1 MRTVLVTGPGGAG
14 RTTLAAAT
22 ALAAARAGS
31 RTLLIT
37 PDRSAAAVLGVR
49 PGRTPVEVAPLLG
62 VVGTDPDHGFRSG
75 LLTLQE
81 RAGTALALLGA
92 APLEDGELT
101 TLPGAGELALLSAL
115 HRHGVGEDP
124 ARPDADEDTGPA
136 HETLVVDLPAG
147 DAALALLVLPEQ
159 LRRYLGRLLPA
170 RRQAA
175 RALRPVLGRLA
186 GVPMPAEDLYTLA
199 ARADTTLAAVEDLL
213 RAPGTTVRYVA
224 EPTPAAADA
233 LRVHRTG
240 TALYD
245 LRPEAVLANRV
256 QPEQAPGAAQQ
267 DKVLAEWR
275 AEVLPVHPVRHLG
288 HDPRGL
294 DDLAAL
300 QVPPPAALPVE
311 ALPWPLLDRRE
322 DSGDNDGGGCLEW
335 WIPLPGAVREE
346 LDLFRLDDELV
357 VTAGPFRRVLI
368 LPSALRRCSV
378 TGAALREGALRVRF
392 TPDPALWPRR

>member
-37 PDRSAAAVLGVR
+37 PDRAAAAVLGVR
-49 PGRTPVEVAPLLG
+49 PGRTPVEVAPLLSA
-62 VVGTDPDHGFRSG
+62 VGTDPDQGFRSG

-124 ARPDADEDTGPA
+124 ATGPDGGEDTGLA

-199 ARADTTLAAVEDLL
+199 ARADTALAAVEDLL
-213 RAPGTTVRYVA
+213 RAPETTVRYVA

-256 QPEQAPGAAQQ
+256 LPERAPAAAQQ

-275 AEVLPVHPVRHLG
+275 TEPLPVHPVAHLG

-300 QVPPPAALPVE
+300 KVPPPAALPVE
-311 ALPWPLLDRRE
+311 ALPWPLHDRRE
-322 DSGDNDGGGCLEW
+322 DGVDSGCLEW
-335 WIPLPGAVREE
+335 WIPLPGAVRED

-357 VTAGPFRRVLI
+357 VSAGPFRRVLI

>member
-37 PDRSAAAVLGVR
+37 PDRAAAAVLGTR
-49 PGRTPVEVAPLLG
+49 PARAPVEIAPLLS
-62 VVGTDPDHGFRSG
+62 VVGTDPDQGFRSG

-101 TLPGAGELALLSAL
+101 TLPGAGELALLSTL
-115 HRHGVGEDP
+115 HRHGAGEDP
-124 ARPDADEDTGPA
+124 GGEGEAGPPY
-136 HETLVVDLPAG
+136 ETLVVDLPAG
-147 DAALALLVLPEQ
+147 EAALALLVLPEQ

-213 RAPGTTVRYVA
+213 RAPETTVRYVA

-233 LRVHRTG
+233 LRAHRTG

-256 QPEQAPGAAQQ
+256 LPEPAPGAAQQ

-275 AEVLPVHPVRHLG
+275 AEPLPVHPVPHLG

-300 QVPPPAALPVE
+300 DVPPPAALPVE
-311 ALPWPLLDRRE
+311 ALPWPLHDRRA
-322 DSGDNDGGGCLEW
+322 DHGCLEW
-335 WIPLPGAVREE
+335 WIPLPGAVRED
-346 LDLFRLDDELV
+346 LDLFRLHDELV